1 MDLEQALAA
10 FKEIARLRGWDHLH
24 SPKNLA
30 IAVNNEASELLQEFS
45 WLTDEESRLLIQD
58 RKAKQRIGEEAADV
72 FLYLL
77 ALCDKLDIDLD
88 EAVKLKQEANRKRFI
103 ELP

>member
-1 MDLEQALAA
+1 MNLEQALAS
-10 FKEIARLRGWDHLH
+10 FNEIARLRGWDQLH

-45 WLTDEESRLLIQD
+45 WLTDEESRLLVQD
-58 RKAKQRIGEEAADV
+58 RKAKERIGAEVADV

-88 EAVKLKQEANRKRFI
+88 EAVKIKQEANRKRFI

>member
-10 FKEIARLRGWDHLH
+10 FKEIARLRGWDQLH

-77 ALCDKLDIDLD
+77 ALCDKLGIDLD